1 MIFCTLLE
9 SLQNTFI
16 LFVLSI
22 LFGILLDYV
31 MPKLDNSKHI
41 LELLVECYFH
51 MLLIILLVYFI
62 DYIILLIPI
71 IRCNNSKK
79 RDMKY
84 MAIIFAVI
92 FYTTQNKLFNKLDYI
107 VKTMIKI

>member
-22 LFGILLDYV
+22 LFGILLDYI

-51 MLLIILLVYFI
+51 MLLIILLVYLI
-62 DYIILLIPI
+62 DYIIRKVPI
-71 IRCNNSKK
+71 IGCNYSKK
-79 RDMKY
+79 RNMMY
-84 MAIIFAVI
+84 VEVIFAVI
-92 FYTTQNKLFNKLDYI
+92 FYSTQTKLFNKLDYI
-107 VKTMIKI
+107 VKTIIKI